1 MSRKNT
7 QSIALRRSV
16 AVVGEGETESLYF
29 NSVRKSMMVGFKLV
43 TDVPRHPDI
52 KEIRACADR
61 LLKDGFDC
69 VVVLVDMDR
78 YRANAKEM
86 ETYKRAKA
94 ALERRGVMVLETFPC
109 TEFWFLLHFLP
120 NGRRCLHKDCE
131 DVVRE
136 LRKYLPDYEKKRKYL
151 SSIYQRLS
159 EKGDL
164 ARARRSAKDTSEWVR
179 REGIDADFS
188 ELYKLFDLLDEIRGE
203 KKERT

>member
-1 MSRKNT
+1 MSRKKT
-7 QSIALRRSV
+7 GSIALRRSV
-16 AVVGEGETESLYF
+16 AIVGEGETEAQYF
-29 NSVRKSMMVGFKLV
+29 DSVRKSMMVGFRLL

-52 KEIRACADR
+52 KEMRACAGR
-61 LLKDGFDC
+61 LLDAGYEY

-86 ETYKRAKA
+86 ETYRRAKA
-94 ALERRGVMVLETFPC
+94 ALEKRGVMVLETFPC

-120 NGRRCLHKDCE
+120 EGRRRLHKDCA

-151 SSIYQRLS
+151 EGIYQRLS
-159 EKGDL
+159 EKGDF

-179 REGIDADFS
+179 REGADADFS
-188 ELYKLFDLLDEIRGE
+188 ELYRLFDLLDEIRGG
-203 KKERT
+203 K